1 MKITGS
7 RVHRVWK
14 CPASAVLRQFADLDE
29 ERNAPA
35 RGKGKAIHTFLQHV
49 GRSEPAALIAN
60 AEPAYAALFSALDI
74 ADLPVGLAAEV
85 SYAWNWRTGSAREL
99 GRDLSLRVDGGVD
112 YDHPLIQPPI
122 DWDSEIPCT
131 LDVVGVAMF
140 GSHGADPG
148 RRGYVGDY
156 KSGHAKYPP
165 PDMFGQTL
173 LGACCVASVH
183 GCDDVVVELL
193 HIHDDGGHHRVRR
206 TVNAFDL
213 EAFAAELYEAMERAQ
228 TAEFEGWP
236 NAYEDAPQPRE
247 GLWCD
252 YCPVYRGC
260 PAKLALVR
268 SMPEKL
274 VQLGVR
280 RAEPGGQLEI
290 DPQALTVSN
299 AAAAWQTIEAIED
312 VLGRAKAELCKLAW
326 HESIPLADGRVLGRL
341 VTEKRKVNGKLAAE
355 LLEKRYGR
363 AERDLRVEVSVTLS
377 ALKQAVVAH
386 IQPGQKIETRKGD
399 GVLDRLLDA
408 LENEGGLT
416 TTISEAVRSHVPKR

>member
-1 MKITGS
+1 MRITGS

-14 CPASAVLRQFADLDE
+14 CPASAVLRQFAGLDE
-29 ERNAPA
+29 ERNTPA
-35 RGKGKAIHTFLQHV
+35 HSKGKAIHTFLQHA
-49 GRSEPAALIAN
+49 GRVEPAALIAN
-60 AEPAYAALFSALDI
+60 AEPAYAALFSALDLD
-74 ADLPVGLAAEV
+74 DLPVGLGAEV
-85 SYAWNWRTGSAREL
+85 SYAWNWRVGTAREL
-99 GRDLSLRVDGGVD
+99 GRDLPLRADGGVD
-112 YDHPLIQPPI
+112 YDHPSVQPPI
-122 DWDSEIPCT
+122 DWESEIPCT
-131 LDVVGVAMF
+131 LDVVGVA
-140 GSHGADPG
+140 GA
-148 RRGYVGDY
+148 RGYVGDY

-173 LGACCVASVH
+173 LGACCVADAH
-183 GCDDVVVELL
+183 RCDDVVVELL

-206 TVNAFDL
+206 TVNSFDMD
-213 EAFAAELYEAMERAQ
+213 AFADELRIAMGIVADRCELAEEVSAPK
-228 TAEFEGWP
+228 EGP
-236 NAYEDAPQPRE
+236 
-247 GLWCD
+247 WCD
-252 YCPVYRGC
+252 YCPAYRGC

-280 RAEPGGQLEI
+280 RADPGGQLEI

-326 HESIPLADGRVLGRL
+326 HEPIQLSDGRVLGRF

-363 AERDLRVEVSVTLS
+363 AERDLRVEVTVTLS
-377 ALKQAVVAH
+377 ALRQAAVAH
-386 IQPGQKIETRKGD
+386 AAQGQKIETKKGD

-408 LENEGGLT
+408 LKHDGGLT
-416 TTISEAVRSHVPKR
+416 TTVSEAVRPHVPKR